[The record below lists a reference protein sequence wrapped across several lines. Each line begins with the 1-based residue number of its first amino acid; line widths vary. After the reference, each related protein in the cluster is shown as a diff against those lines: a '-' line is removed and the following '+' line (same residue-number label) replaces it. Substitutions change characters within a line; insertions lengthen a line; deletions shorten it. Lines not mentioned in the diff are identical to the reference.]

1 MTVENKCDLIL
12 LQNIIN
18 SYENA
23 VLTKNV
29 LIVKAYERDYDLKS
43 MYEDYNKLSEQFMQT
58 YVKSSDSKE

>member
-18 SYENA
+18 SYEHA

-29 LIVKAYERDYDLKS
+29 LIVKAYERAYNLKS

>member
-18 SYENA
+18 SYEHA

-43 MYEDYNKLSEQFMQT
+43 MYEDYNKLS
-58 YVKSSDSKE
+58 

>member
-1 MTVENKCDLIL
+1 MTVENKFDLIL

-18 SYENA
+18 SYEHA

>member
-18 SYENA
+18 SYEHA

-29 LIVKAYERDYDLKS
+29 LIVKAYQRDYDLKS

-58 YVKSSDSKE
+58 YVKSSDLRE

>member
-18 SYENA
+18 SYEHA

-58 YVKSSDSKE
+58 YVKSSDSRE

>member
-18 SYENA
+18 SYEHA

-29 LIVKAYERDYDLKS
+29 LIFKAYERDYDLKS

>member
-18 SYENA
+18 SYEHA

-29 LIVKAYERDYDLKS
+29 LIVKAYEGDYDLKS

>member
-18 SYENA
+18 SYEHA

-58 YVKSSDSKE
+58 YVKSSDLKE

>member
-12 LQNIIN
+12 LQNIN
-18 SYENA
+18 SYEHA

-58 YVKSSDSKE
+58 YLKSSDSK

>member
-18 SYENA
+18 SYEHA

-29 LIVKAYERDYDLKS
+29 LIVKAY
-43 MYEDYNKLSEQFMQT
+43 
-58 YVKSSDSKE
+58 

>member
-18 SYENA
+18 SYEHA

-29 LIVKAYERDYDLKS
+29 LIVKAYERDYDLKF